1 MQNRI
6 KELRRNR
13 HLTQEQLGNT
23 VSVTQ
28 QNISRYEND
37 IYEIPIDVLVKI
49 SNYFNVTIEYLLGL
63 TDTKRDFEGQ
73 VIVKRMLDEYY
84 DFIEIYKT
92 LEEEDRELVWAI
104 VEKIHQIRSRKD

>member
-49 SNYFNVTIEYLLGL
+49 SKFFNVTIEYLLGL